1 MPMDPTFS
9 LGRAPRHWSTS
20 YEIEMVYRTQWCTG
34 MATYVPK
41 GFVLCPVSQPCPLV
55 GLETTRGE
63 ERRPPV
69 ALSSSPCH
77 LSWAAVE
84 CAALRLWDVNA
95 GLTRRHRHHQWPTN
109 LQPHHTDHSGS
120 RVTLDQTNSSPP
132 KRREEEKLSDTYPG
146 KKSVKLADFT
156 ERPASPRCK

>member
-1 MPMDPTFS
+1 
-9 LGRAPRHWSTS
+9 
-20 YEIEMVYRTQWCTG
+20 MVLIYLLRTQCCKG

-69 ALSSSPCH
+69 ALSSSPRH

-132 KRREEEKLSDTYPG
+132 K
-146 KKSVKLADFT
+146 KKKNLVTPTTRQAISEAGGLHGAARLTKM
-156 ERPASPRCK
+156 

>member
-9 LGRAPRHWSTS
+9 FGRAPRHRSTS
-20 YEIEMVYRTQWCTG
+20 CEIEMVHRSQWCTG

-69 ALSSSPCH
+69 ALSSSPSH

-120 RVTLDQTNSSPP
+120 RVTLDETNSSPP
-132 KRREEEKLSDTYPG
+132 KRREEENLVTPTTRQAISEAG
-146 KKSVKLADFT
+146 GLHGA
-156 ERPASPRCK
+156 PRLTKM